1 MLKKANKKFN
11 FVSVKYRRN
20 DERNGLSEQPG
31 QEESNETQSEVTT
44 SAQPDPT
51 APPMLVQESSR
62 PVFTIPFSTLGSP
75 SDPPPPYQSPQSFGE
90 SPPNYQAAAAAT
102 GGFREENY
110 KTDYGSAFTYS

>member
-1 MLKKANKKFN
+1 MK
-11 FVSVKYRRN
+11 SRRN
-20 DERNGLSEQPG
+20 YAERNRLSEQPG

-75 SDPPPPYQSPQSFGE
+75 SDPPPPYQSPQSFGK